1 MIARKR
7 SSSAYSAVKLTC
19 LNAPSIGHRSV
30 HPPPPR
36 PMSTHCEPS
45 GGTVSFSTQS
55 SPAFIVI
62 VAMVVPFAALMSL
75 LTVSCAEHGRES
87 LAFSMT
93 QRTSRNIKSWLAPS
107 LAHSTRRS

>member
-87 LAFSMT
+87 CVLPLQFETPYAVD
-93 QRTSRNIKSWLAPS
+93 NPVLG
-107 LAHSTRRS
+107 